1 MKITRTV
8 KLKLKCSPTELL
20 PTIKLY
26 TESFNKVCSVG
37 WEDQD
42 FNGVSLHHK
51 TYKHIRE
58 YLPSQ
63 LAVTSRMK
71 ATEAL
76 KSIKKKKKTSC
87 PQSKLSS
94 IRYDARSY
102 NAMLDKG
109 AVSLLTVSGRKV
121 FKTSV
126 PECFIKY
133 LSWRR
138 TTADLFLKNNK
149 LFLHIVFEKDIADP
163 VLTGETVG
171 IDRGINKIAVTS
183 ANKFYSGKSSKRI
196 ISGYRKLRDKL
207 QSKGT
212 PSAKRHLKRLSQKE
226 NSYRADVNHCVSKS
240 IVAETNPGA
249 VLVLEDLKSIRQNC
263 RFRKKQ
269 RAQVH
274 NWSYFQLQQFLTYK
288 ATEKGIAVEYVDSRY
303 TSQKCSVCGYTSRS
317 NRASQAN
324 FKCKKCGLTL
334 NADLNASRNIRQN
347 YLTATCGTDRAAVN
361 QPIVASDDTQI
372 LRGLSGA

>member
-8 KLKLKCSPTELL
+8 KLKLECSPTELL

-26 TESFNKVCSVG
+26 TKSFNKVCSIG

-51 TYKHIRE
+51 TYKEVRT

-76 KSIKKKKKTSC
+76 KSVKNKKKTSC

-121 FKTSV
+121 FKTHV
-126 PECFIKY
+126 PKCFLQY
-133 LSWRR
+133 LNWKR
-138 TTADLFLKNNK
+138 TSADLFLRNNRI
-149 LFLHIVFEKDIADP
+149 FLHIVFEKDIPEP

-183 ANKFYSGKSSKRI
+183 ANKFYSGKTNKRI
-196 ISGYRKLRDKL
+196 ISGYRKLRDRL
-207 QSKGT
+207 QAKGT
-212 PSAKRHLKRLSQKE
+212 PSAKRHLKRISLRE
-226 NSYRADVNHCVSKS
+226 NRYRADVNHCVSKS

-269 RAQVH
+269 RTQVH
-274 NWSYFQLQQFLTYK
+274 NWSFFQLQQFLTYK
-288 ATEKGIAVEYVDSRY
+288 AFEKGIAVEYVDSRY

-317 NRASQAN
+317 NRMSQAD

-347 YLTATCGTDRAAVN
+347 HLTATCCEDRAAVN
-361 QPIVASDDTQI
+361 QPIVVSVDTEGVRASC
-372 LRGLSGA
+372 RA